1 MCATGR
7 SDKSLCVYRSA
18 DKLLQKV
25 ARHIGGTN
33 CFVWS
38 TNSVWLDFER
48 LVAVT
53 KFCCWDNNF
62 HITSP
67 EHTICCCSVLPE
79 WVAATCHLVS
89 SDLYC
94 YVVVLVFII
103 YILSC
108 YDVNFLTQMSSSQ
121 SEEQTMSFTH
131 EKRHNLLWMRLTWS
145 YHKLGVEVM
154 NSVRKINMVEI
165 HVFGSL

>member
-38 TNSVWLDFER
+38 TNSVWLDFVR
-48 LVAVT
+48 LVAAT

-67 EHTICCCSVLPE
+67 EHTICCCNVLPE
-79 WVAATCHLVS
+79 WVAATCHLLS

-131 EKRHNLLWMRLTWS
+131 EKKTQLWMRLTWS

>member
-1 MCATGR
+1 MLQQVAVTNQSVCTGQPI
-7 SDKSLCVYRSA
+7 SCSK
-18 DKLLQKV
+18 KLHDTLEGQIASCELGNFV
-25 ARHIGGTN
+25 AAAS
-33 CFVWS
+33 C
-38 TNSVWLDFER
+38 TNSVWLDFVW
-48 LVAVT
+48 LVAAT

-67 EHTICCCSVLPE
+67 EHTICCCNVLPE

-108 YDVNFLTQMSSSQ
+108 YEVNFLTQMSSSQ

-131 EKRHNLLWMRLTWS
+131 EKRHKKNYYGWD
-145 YHKLGVEVM
+145 
-154 NSVRKINMVEI
+154 
-165 HVFGSL
+165 